1 MPLWPLWGQGLS
13 KLIISLCGCQENW
26 LSSWIV
32 DELKS
37 IVNSIVASVNV
48 GLSIYNGVMA
58 KSQNGYL
65 PRATYVIR
73 VENTLCVNWLGKYT
87 RVVASDN
94 ANDLTYTRDTSVLLY
109 RS

>member
-1 MPLWPLWGQGLS
+1 M
-13 KLIISLCGCQENW
+13 
-26 LSSWIV
+26 

-37 IVNSIVASVNV
+37 IVNSIVACVDV
-48 GLSIYNGVMA
+48 GLSIYNGVRA

-65 PRATYVIR
+65 PRATYVVR

-94 ANDLTYTRDTSVLLY
+94 ANDLTYTRDTSTCMSTTDHPFDLA
-109 RS
+109 